1 MRFGKSIPQDN
12 SGVPGCPPESGIYDG
27 ICYVCAPG
35 TFIII
40 ETIIRS
46 NEYNEKEQEMK
57 NYRQIFVILAS
68 LFLISACAGTS
79 VKSFEKYNLDN
90 QLEPASEILRY
101 NLMGWETV
109 DNQSLILQT
118 SPSQYYLI
126 VLTYPSDQLMYA
138 EHISISHTGDMVKPG
153 YDKVTVY
160 GSPMHDTYVIEKI
173 YKLKD
178 RDQVNAIR
186 EQLTRRS

>member
-1 MRFGKSIPQDN
+1 MKS
-12 SGVPGCPPESGIYDG
+12 
-27 ICYVCAPG
+27 
-35 TFIII
+35 F
-40 ETIIRS
+40 
-46 NEYNEKEQEMK
+46 
-57 NYRQIFVILAS
+57 RQFFVILAS
-68 LFLISACAGTS
+68 LFLISACAGTPL
-79 VKSFEKYNLDN
+79 KSLEKYDLDS
-90 QLEPASEILRY
+90 QLEPVSEILRY

-126 VLTYPSDQLMYA
+126 VLIYPSDQLMYA
-138 EHISISHTGDMVKPG
+138 EHISISNTGDMVKSG
-153 YDKVTVY
+153 FDKVTVY

-186 EQLTRRS
+186 EQLTRKS